1 MVQFLPQ
8 NALQAPNMNVDF
20 SPISNAIDSNRR
32 NALAMNE
39 DRRAQESHDLRMQTA
54 RASAGRG
61 GSENVA
67 RLGAVA
73 GQIAGLPDDSPLK
86 QQAWG
91 KWLAEHGDGDL
102 TPEERDYRTGPALAA
117 IAAGKYQA
125 PDPQEQAKNALDMDY
140 KRAQINSL
148 NRKEEPD
155 PITQMLLQRMQG
167 GQGQPQQAPAQPK
180 YQPQS
185 MPMGQSGPRL
195 SNVSNPQAAGMPAPQ
210 YNNPMI
216 QSVADPAP
224 QQAPAQSNMVD
235 TPYGKMSR
243 EEATQLG
250 GAMLLKPNLAPAGK
264 ALLEAVQGG
273 GAGNGLGTV
282 ARNQVDEKALGQID
296 LAGRLD
302 SIAAKF
308 KPEFLTYETGLKMGV
323 TGMLDSFEATRGSI
337 SPQDAKQLEEYT
349 AFKQDAT
356 NNLSEYIKF
365 VTGAAMGIQE
375 EGRIRKGM
383 PDPEKDSPRQFASK
397 LNSSV
402 QQTKLALARYN
413 FLKRNGYDETTI
425 SNLAKQ
431 DGLSRLQPIEGMQG
445 IINQRLDQAAKQI
458 KQQNPSIDDM
468 SLKQEIRRIQKQEFG
483 I

>member
-1 MVQFLPQ
+1 
-8 NALQAPNMNVDF
+8 
-20 SPISNAIDSNRR
+20 
-32 NALAMNE
+32 
-39 DRRAQESHDLRMQTA
+39 
-54 RASAGRG
+54 
-61 GSENVA
+61 
-67 RLGAVA
+67 
-73 GQIAGLPDDSPLK
+73 
-86 QQAWG
+86 
-91 KWLAEHGDGDL
+91 
-102 TPEERDYRTGPALAA
+102 
-117 IAAGKYQA
+117 
-125 PDPQEQAKNALDMDY
+125 
-140 KRAQINSL
+140 
-148 NRKEEPD
+148 
-155 PITQMLLQRMQG
+155 
-167 GQGQPQQAPAQPK
+167 
-180 YQPQS
+180 
-185 MPMGQSGPRL
+185 
-195 SNVSNPQAAGMPAPQ
+195 
-210 YNNPMI
+210 
-216 QSVADPAP
+216 
-224 QQAPAQSNMVD
+224 
-235 TPYGKMSR
+235 
-243 EEATQLG
+243 
-250 GAMLLKPNLAPAGK
+250 
-264 ALLEAVQGG
+264 
-273 GAGNGLGTV
+273 
-282 ARNQVDEKALGQID
+282 
-296 LAGRLD
+296 
-302 SIAAKF
+302 
-308 KPEFLTYETGLKMGV
+308 
-323 TGMLDSFEATRGSI
+323 MLDSFEATRGSI